1 MKRFILWCL
10 SIFCI
15 LSCLAFL
22 PSISSLLYLLAALML
37 LPIEKLKMIADR
49 ILPNRKIKIVA
60 LMIIAIVAI
69 VTSPTSNTV
78 QQTDINDTQT
88 YESSEIESNTT
99 NSVDNTKEDEKSLE
113 NRETVSNNE
122 DGEQNNL
129 SGKFSNIGAF
139 VENYNK
145 IAKTSIEEIAEI
157 DIQSDEYYRTEFR
170 LNAFKGAPAV
180 KGDLNG
186 NPIEIINSNYDG
198 IFGSDLRIYAFVDN
212 FELATDI
219 FESFCKTCDPEITQ
233 QDFDEF
239 YKYHK
244 LDSGD
249 CRIVLKQISGY
260 VMVKNNGFDILLD
273 GKPEYFD

>member
-1 MKRFILWCL
+1 MITETDWL
-10 SIFCI
+10 SFWQ
-15 LSCLAFL
+15 
-22 PSISSLLYLLAALML
+22 
-37 LPIEKLKMIADR
+37 
-49 ILPNRKIKIVA
+49 
-60 LMIIAIVAI
+60 AIV
-69 VTSPTSNTV
+69 
-78 QQTDINDTQT
+78 
-88 YESSEIESNTT
+88 
-99 NSVDNTKEDEKSLE
+99 
-113 NRETVSNNE
+113 
-122 DGEQNNL
+122 
-129 SGKFSNIGAF
+129 GAF

-157 DIQSDEYYRTEFR
+157 NIQSDEYYRTEFR

-186 NPIEIINSNYDG
+186 NSIEIINSNYDG

-212 FELATDI
+212 LELATDI
-219 FESFCKTCDPEITQ
+219 FESFCNACDPEITQ

-239 YKYHK
+239 YQYHK

>member
-78 QQTDINDTQT
+78 QQTDINDTQI

>member
-15 LSCLAFL
+15 LSCFAFL

>member
-60 LMIIAIVAI
+60 LIIIAIVAI

>member
-1 MKRFILWCL
+1 MKRIVLWCL
-10 SIFCI
+10 SIFCV

-37 LPIEKLKMIADR
+37 LPIEKLKAIIDR
-49 ILPNRKIKIVA
+49 ILPNRRVK
-60 LMIIAIVAI
+60 IVAI
-69 VTSPTSNTV
+69 VIIAIIAMVISPTNNNV
-78 QQTDINDTQT
+78 QPTNINNNQI
-88 YESSEIESNTT
+88 YESSGAEDNTT
-99 NSVDNTKEDEKSLE
+99 NNVDNTNEEEKTLE
-113 NRETVSNNE
+113 NEETVSSNE
-122 DGEQNNL
+122 DSEQNAL
-129 SGKFSNIGAF
+129 SGKLSNIGAF

-186 NPIEIINSNYDG
+186 NSIEIINSNYDG

-219 FESFCKTCDPEITQ
+219 FESFCKACDPEITQ
-233 QDFDEF
+233 QDFDDF